1 MGKDAPIILIL
12 DASVLINFLCIGRTD
27 LLQQHPAS
35 IVITEHVTDEVT
47 RAYPNELGALTA
59 AKNAG
64 IVKELQITELA
75 EIALMGS
82 IRTRPG
88 GKRLGVGECSAIAVA
103 VSRGYEL
110 GIDDEPAIKQI
121 QSLKLNVKVHRT
133 RDIMVAL
140 IRAGQLSVQ
149 DADAIKADW
158 ETNHRFRQKFK
169 SFGELLT

>member
-12 DASVLINFLCIGRTD
+12 DASVLINFLCIGRAD
-27 LLQQHPAS
+27 LLGQHSAS
-35 IVITEHVTDEVT
+35 IFITEHVTDEVT
-47 RAYPNELGALTA
+47 RAYPKQLAVLTA
-59 AKNAG
+59 AKDAG
-64 IVKELQITELA
+64 IIKELQITELA
-75 EIALMGS
+75 EITLMSS

-103 VSRGYEL
+103 VNRGYEL

-133 RDIMVAL
+133 RDIVVAL
-140 IRAGQLSVQ
+140 IRTGNLSVE
-149 DADAIKADW
+149 DADAIKVDW

-169 SFGELLT
+169 SFGELLI